1 MSLIRVTAEQLTT
14 GANELENLNQQFRA
28 SVSQLESLEG
38 TLNGMW
44 DGEAN
49 DAFHRAFTNDK
60 VQMTNFYNAI
70 LVYVQRLEEIA
81 NRYKTAEAQN
91 KDIAE
96 KRNY

>member
-1 MSLIRVTAEQLTT
+1 MSLIRVTAAQLTT